1 MTTEAQLDPQP
12 VAPTGR
18 SGRVW
23 AIAVSSMALLA
34 GGAVALSTLPEFNVA
49 LPNFSV
55 ALPNFSSLAEWLP
68 RVEVSPPPPDPVL
81 VALGEIRSAQNRD
94 ADMLQEHGA
103 VLQQNAAVLQQGA
116 ASVQQGAAI
125 LESLK
130 QGSTSQ
136 QMNLKIISSQIA
148 SLIARVDSLQNAVAP
163 LTTSSIPQPSAR
175 SIPQP
180 AARPIPQPGAR
191 ARLART
197 LRKTT
202 SPLPNEPLGPVSVR
216 GAPLNPAPAPA
227 RQRFSAS

>member
-1 MTTEAQLDPQP
+1 MTAEAQLDPQP
-12 VAPTGR
+12 VAPSGR
-18 SGRVW
+18 SGRIW

-34 GGAVALSTLPEFNVA
+34 GGAVAISTLPEFNVA

-68 RVEVSPPPPDPVL
+68 RAEVSPPDPVL

-216 GAPLNPAPAPA
+216 GAPLNPAPAPV
-227 RQRFSAS
+227 RQRFSAG